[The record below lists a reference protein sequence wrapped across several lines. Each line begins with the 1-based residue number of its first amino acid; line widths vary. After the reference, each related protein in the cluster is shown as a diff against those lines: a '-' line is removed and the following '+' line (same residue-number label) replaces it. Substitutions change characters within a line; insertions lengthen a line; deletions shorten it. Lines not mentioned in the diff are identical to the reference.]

1 MSQFTYDPAL
11 GRDGHFGDFGGRYV
25 PETLVGPLEEL
36 GAAFDDAVS
45 DPAFRAEL
53 DPLLRDYVGRET
65 PLALAP
71 RLSEHYGTAPI
82 WFKREDL
89 AHTGAH
95 KINNALGQVLLARR
109 MGKRRI
115 IAETGAGQHG
125 VATATACARLGLEC
139 RVYMGAV
146 DMQRQA
152 LNVYRMRLMGAE
164 VVGVESGSRTLK
176 DAINEAMRDWVGSV
190 VDTHYVIGSVLGPHP
205 FPLMVREFQS
215 VIGREARRQIL
226 ERAGRLPS
234 HLVACVG
241 GGSNAMGLFHAFLG
255 DAEVRMI
262 GVEAG
267 GLGSGAG
274 EHAARFDTGRT
285 GVLHGTR
292 SVLLQDPDG
301 NVLPTHSVS
310 AGLDYP
316 SIGPEHAYYQQV
328 GRIVY
333 ATVRDEQAIEGF
345 HRVSRL
351 EGIVPALE
359 TAHALAHLEDLMPK
373 LTTSDLV
380 VVNMSGRGDKDV
392 ESVRARDG
400 QGA

>member
-1 MSQFTYDPAL
+1 MEAPSGAHARGTHRRRRTRARPLRRRRLGAPPGFRGRQWSDLRLVRGDRHRPGGTGVPGRRARSGQRGRGRPEGPPLRGGRRLGSGDRARREGPRPDAAIRRCGAHRHPAPPSGVVMSPFTYDPAL

-71 RLSEHYGTAPI
+71 RLSEHYGTAPV

-164 VVGVESGSRTLK
+164 V
-176 DAINEAMRDWVGSV
+176 
-190 VDTHYVIGSVLGPHP
+190 
-205 FPLMVREFQS
+205 
-215 VIGREARRQIL
+215 
-226 ERAGRLPS
+226 
-234 HLVACVG
+234 
-241 GGSNAMGLFHAFLG
+241 
-255 DAEVRMI
+255 
-262 GVEAG
+262 
-267 GLGSGAG
+267 
-274 EHAARFDTGRT
+274 
-285 GVLHGTR
+285 
-292 SVLLQDPDG
+292 
-301 NVLPTHSVS
+301 
-310 AGLDYP
+310 
-316 SIGPEHAYYQQV
+316 
-328 GRIVY
+328 
-333 ATVRDEQAIEGF
+333 
-345 HRVSRL
+345 
-351 EGIVPALE
+351 
-359 TAHALAHLEDLMPK
+359 
-373 LTTSDLV
+373 
-380 VVNMSGRGDKDV
+380 
-392 ESVRARDG
+392 
-400 QGA
+400 